1 MTSSESTSDESPGL
15 QLSVLDD
22 IRSVEP
28 EEWNR
33 LAGMDTYSPFLEHDF
48 LASLEISGCAAPETG
63 WYPRHFVLK
72 DSGRLVAAAPAYV
85 KTHSMGEFV
94 FDQGLAQAVSE
105 MGLNYYPKL
114 VATLPFTPT
123 PGYEFLI
130 DPKYD
135 KQAVTDVL
143 LGGMKTFTEQAELG
157 SYSVL
162 FADSSWER
170 YLERWAEPDEAEAVS
185 RWSHQYFIWENEGYA
200 DFAEFVS
207 CFRKGQ
213 RRNILRERSSL
224 QDSSVEIRVLTGSE
238 ITDSVMNRMFEF
250 YEVTN
255 TQFGPWAAFFLNRE
269 WFQDIGRRWRHRI
282 LIFAAYIPGEPDA
295 VAMSMVIRK
304 NGMMVGR
311 YWGADR
317 FIRNLH
323 FELCYYAPVEYAIS
337 EGISRFDP
345 GMGSPHKARRGFRS
359 REYRTYHSF
368 SNPEISR
375 LFNSVLPDAN
385 QAERDA
391 IEELDTSIPWK
402 TR

>member
-1 MTSSESTSDESPGL
+1 MTSSESTSL
-15 QLSVLDD
+15 QLSVVDD
-22 IRSVEP
+22 IRSIKP
-28 EEWNR
+28 DDWNR
-33 LAGMDTYSPFLEHDF
+33 LAGRDTCSPFLEHDF
-48 LASLEISGCAAPETG
+48 LSSLEHSRCATPETG

-72 DSGRLVAAAPAYV
+72 DSGRLIAAAPAYV

-94 FDQGLAQAVSE
+94 FDQGLAQAAE
-105 MGLNYYPKL
+105 QMGLLYYPKL

-130 DPKYD
+130 DPEYD
-135 KQAVTDVL
+135 RQAVTDVL
-143 LGGMKTFTEQAELG
+143 LGGMKSFTEQAELG

-162 FADSSWER
+162 FAEPGWER
-170 YLERWAEPDEAEAVS
+170 YLEGWAGPGDAERVS

-200 DFAEFVS
+200 DFADFAGR
-207 CFRKGQ
+207 FRKGQ
-213 RRNILRERSSL
+213 RRNIQRERSSIR
-224 QDSSVEIRVLTGSE
+224 DAGVEIRILGGSE
-238 ITDSVMNRMFEF
+238 LSDSIMDRMFDF
-250 YEVTN
+250 YESTN

-269 WFQDIGRRWRHRI
+269 WFLDIGRRWRHRI
-282 LIFAAYIPGEPDA
+282 LIFAAYIRGETDA

-337 EGISRFDP
+337 QGISRFDP

-368 SNPEISR
+368 SSPEISR
-375 LFNSVLPDAN
+375 LFNSVLTEAN

-391 IEELDTSIPWK
+391 INDLDTSIPWK
-402 TR
+402 AR

>member
-1 MTSSESTSDESPGL
+1 MMPSSESTTL
-15 QLSVLDD
+15 RLSVLDD
-22 IRSVEP
+22 IRSIER
-28 EEWNR
+28 EEWNH
-33 LAGMDTYSPFLEHDF
+33 LAGKDCYSAFLEYDF
-48 LASLEISGCAAPETG
+48 LASLESSGCASPETG
-63 WYPRHFVLK
+63 WYPRHFVLR
-72 DSGRLVAAAPAYV
+72 DSGRLVAAAPAYA

-94 FDQGLAQAVSE
+94 FDQGLAQAVTE
-105 MGLNYYPKL
+105 MGLVYYPKL

-130 DPKYD
+130 DPEYD
-135 KQAVTDVL
+135 EQAVTDVL
-143 LGGMKTFTEQAELG
+143 LGGMKTFAEQAELG

-162 FADSSWER
+162 FADSSWEP
-170 YLERWAEPDEAEAVS
+170 YLKQWADPGEADAVS
-185 RWSHQYFIWENEGYA
+185 KWSHQYFIWENEGWA
-200 DFAEFVS
+200 DFAEFVA

-224 QDSSVEIRVLTGSE
+224 RESGVDIRVLSRSE
-238 ITDSVMNRMFEF
+238 ITEDVMDRMFEF
-250 YEVTN
+250 YESTN

-269 WFQDIGRRWRHRI
+269 WFHDIGSRWRDRI
-282 LIFAAYIPGEPDA
+282 LIFAAYVPGETDA

-304 NGMMVGR
+304 NGTMVGR
-311 YWGADR
+311 YWGTDR

-368 SNPEISR
+368 SNPEVSR

-385 QAERDA
+385 QAEREA
-391 IEELDTSIPWK
+391 IDELDSSIPWK
-402 TR
+402 SR